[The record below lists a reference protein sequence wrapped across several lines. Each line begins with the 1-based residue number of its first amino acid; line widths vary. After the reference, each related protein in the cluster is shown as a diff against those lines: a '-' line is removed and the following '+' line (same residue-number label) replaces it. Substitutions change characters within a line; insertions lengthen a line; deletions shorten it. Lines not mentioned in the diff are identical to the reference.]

1 MIGFIISAI
10 LTVLLFPIKLTL
22 SGVQSRIKRNP
33 KKSFLSKK
41 HKDKDKPKKIGKI
54 KEKIDSKT
62 PQWLKNAGGKA
73 LRLIKRA
80 LKFLI
85 ILIRIV
91 IIFITIFEMLL
102 IIGAI
107 FLILTVIA
115 AVAYFILN
123 NQGIMSFAGSHSGS
137 GMGNTAH
144 TAQSN
149 TDNSQN
155 HQGNT
160 TNSSYLQA
168 CQEMYDWYVDNAPY
182 LSGDDPRYSTNPA
195 DQKQCELVDNAKVG
209 FCCSWYVAAALA
221 KAGILEHSEGKTCE
235 VTGMNY
241 PRKFY
246 KATEAYLKNN
256 KQKVTDSGDTD
267 IDEGN
272 TAIDDFEAMGFEAH
286 SIDEVKNGTY
296 TLTAGD
302 VVINDGHA
310 EIYAGKNSD
319 GIVTKWNWG
328 HSYYRP
334 NDSKNPKPGE
344 DEVAKGS
351 PVITGYKDEAE
362 YLSKGSL
369 NYIWHYKGK

>member
-1 MIGFIISAI
+1 MIGFMISAI
-10 LTVLLFPIKLTL
+10 LTVLLFPLRLTL
-22 SGVQSRIKRNP
+22 SGIQNRIKADNP
-33 KKSFLSKK
+33 NFLEKRKK
-41 HKDKDKPKKIGKI
+41 HKGKISKEKDKSPKGIRKIG
-54 KEKIDSKT
+54 
-62 PQWLKNAGGKA
+62 AKA
-73 LRLIKRA
+73 LKLIKKA

-85 ILIRIV
+85 VIIKVAISLIV
-91 IIFITIFEMLL
+91 ILETIL

-107 FLILTVIA
+107 FLIIA
-115 AVAYFILN
+115 IIACVAFFILN
-123 NQGIMSFAGSHSGS
+123 NQGIISFAGSHSGS
-137 GMGNTAH
+137 GTGH
-144 TAQSN
+144 TAQ
-149 TDNSQN
+149 TV
-155 HQGNT
+155 QGNT
-160 TNSSYLQA
+160 GNSQGSQGTTTDSSYLQA

-182 LSGDDPRYSTNPA
+182 LSGDDPRYSTNPS

-235 VTGMNY
+235 VVGMNF
-241 PRKFY
+241 PSKFY

-256 KQKVTDSGDTD
+256 KQKVTDSGD
-267 IDEGN
+267 DEINTGN

-286 SIDEVKNGTY
+286 SIDEVKSGTY

-319 GIVTKWNWG
+319 GMVTKWNWG

-344 DEVAKGS
+344 DEVAKDS
-351 PVITGYKDEAE
+351 PVITGYNDEAE